1 MLPKVGILYLTYP
14 TANWE
19 KDIPRAMEHLERIN
33 YPLDRLELICIES
46 KGKKAPVKPWFEE
59 HWMPKSGT
67 TLPRITYI
75 FRDEWIGFAGNNN
88 LGLEAAREFGCD
100 YVYLLNEDTDTE
112 PDFLLKA
119 VERAEADPKIAI
131 VQSMIRLG
139 EERTRINTVGN
150 AWHILGVG
158 YSLGYGWSLDEA
170 SDWVKRERLTNP
182 DLEIAYAS
190 GAGELI
196 RVSALD
202 QIGGLFD
209 EAFFMYHEDTDVS
222 LRARIQGWK
231 VVLEPSSIIHHYYE
245 FAKAKVNY
253 YWMERNRYAL
263 VFMYYRWWTLLLLA
277 PLFLA
282 LEVAMWVFSVARGW
296 SDMKWKAF
304 RELFTAKY
312 WRWIREKRAFIQ
324 KHRVV
329 SDAEFMRVS
338 SSEILFQEEAV
349 KNPILEHVGNPL
361 MRGYWWLVRRCVI

>member
-1 MLPKVGILYLTYP
+1 MHPKVGILYLTYP
-14 TANWE
+14 TGNWE

-33 YPLDRLELICIES
+33 YPLDRIELICIES
-46 KGKKAPVKPWFEE
+46 KGKKAPVKAWFEE
-59 HWMPKSGT
+59 HWMSKSGT
-67 TLPRITYI
+67 TLPPITYI

-88 LGLEAAREFGCD
+88 LGLEAAREKGCD
-100 YVYLLNEDTDTE
+100 YVYLLNEDTDTD

-139 EERTRINTVGN
+139 EERERINTVGN
-150 AWHILGVG
+150 AWHILGLG
-158 YSLGYGWSLDEA
+158 YSLGYRWTLDEA
-170 SDWVKRERLTNP
+170 AKWVERERVTNP

-190 GAGELI
+190 GAGELV

-209 EAFFMYHEDTDVS
+209 EAFFMYHEDTDLS

-231 VVLEPSSIIHHYYE
+231 VVLEPSSIIYHYYE
-245 FAKAKVNY
+245 FAKAKINY

-277 PLFLA
+277 PLFVV
-282 LEVAMWVFSVARGW
+282 LEVAMWVFAILRGW

-304 RELFTAKY
+304 REFFTAKY
-312 WRWIREKRAFIQ
+312 WIWVQEKRQLIQ
-324 KHRVV
+324 AKRQVADGIFLQR
-329 SDAEFMRVS
+329 STP
-338 SSEILFQEEAV
+338 EILFQEEAV
-349 KNPILEHVGNPL
+349 KNVILDRVGNPV
-361 MRGYWWLVRRCVI
+361 MRWYWQVVRRFI